1 MPANIKPL
9 KRSEYSENVELALR
23 KVGKDYCEECGN
35 FLHGSEVSP
44 ERLEAWVQGRE
55 EIAIWST
62 CRAKASLT
70 KRIVIFVILL
80 LFTII
85 GFLLFS

>member
-1 MPANIKPL
+1 MPANIKSL

-44 ERLEAWVQGRE
+44 ERLEAWVQGKE
-55 EIAIWST
+55 KVICPT
-62 CRAKASLT
+62 CRAKVSLT

-85 GFLLFS
+85 GIFILS

>member
-1 MPANIKPL
+1 MPDNIKPL
-9 KRSEYSENVELALR
+9 KRSEYPEVVELQLR
-23 KVGKDYCEECGN
+23 KVGKDSCEKCGN

-44 ERLEAWVQGRE
+44 ERLEAWVQGKE
-55 EIAIWST
+55 KVICPT
-62 CRAKASLT
+62 CRAKVSLT

-85 GFLLFS
+85 GILIFR

>member
-1 MPANIKPL
+1 M
-9 KRSEYSENVELALR
+9 KRSEYSEDVELALR
-23 KVGKDYCEECGN
+23 KVGKNYCEKCGD
-35 FLHGSEVSP
+35 FLNGSEVSP
-44 ERLEAWVQGRE
+44 EQLEAWVQGRE
-55 EIAIWST
+55 KAICPT

-85 GFLLFS
+85 GIFILS

>member
-1 MPANIKPL
+1 M
-9 KRSEYSENVELALR
+9 KRSEYSEDVELALR

-35 FLHGSEVSP
+35 FLHGSEVAP
-44 ERLEAWVQGRE
+44 ERLEAWVQGKE
-55 EIAIWST
+55 KVICPT
-62 CRAKASLT
+62 CRAKVSLT

-85 GFLLFS
+85 GIFILS

>member
-1 MPANIKPL
+1 M

-44 ERLEAWVQGRE
+44 ERLGAWVQGKE
-55 EIAIWST
+55 KVICPT
-62 CRAKASLT
+62 CRAKVSLT

-85 GFLLFS
+85 GIFILS

>member
-44 ERLEAWVQGRE
+44 ERLEAWVQGKE
-55 EIAIWST
+55 KVICPT
-62 CRAKASLT
+62 CRAKVSLT